1 MPGKR
6 RQQVPLGQGA
16 FSLPPPE
23 LKPGEGL
30 AEPRLWVRRL
40 RLWHDFDDDDPA
52 HGRNIEFQRGLNIVS
67 SPAGPTADQVST
79 GHAAGK
85 TLLCRQIRYCLGE
98 DAFADPEDTAAIR
111 TRFPNGGVGVEV
123 RLCGETWVVRRAFA
137 SRSDDRALRA
147 ESLDALADDVHR
159 GSFGAFREA
168 IEAVA
173 FTGAHRKLL
182 KELSDIEV
190 PWQYVLAWL
199 TRDQECRLDGLTHW
213 RHPESSSHSPV
224 RKAAAETRLNV
235 LRMAIGLYSE
245 QSNTARKQV
254 AEASQ
259 AANTAES
266 EARQADERFKVLRRD
281 LAAVLQREESSIWPP
296 PPPLPDVSLHDEQAA
311 REAHVRS
318 LEAAVDQRLRSTTAV
333 ETTAAQK
340 ADEQALEAAR
350 AELAEVE
357 QRITELGEEVK
368 LGKEQLGL
376 VSTDS
381 AKAWAALRQAKH
393 PTCPYDDTP
402 LDVEKAKFVCPMP
415 KLRDPDTARKLAQE
429 SDAHQKKVADEVVS
443 KADKL
448 AKLKGQR
455 AGLNTRITNLERA
468 VEAHQLA
475 ITRATQE
482 SQAAWAAKGTLRN
495 FVVAV
500 KTLEDARTAEKKEKE
515 AEKIIS
521 EQKNEHLSTYSTSE
535 LTKWF
540 DALVKQVVAKEAKGE
555 VTLDGKGLHAHIQW
569 RGRRRSVALN
579 SLRLVLFD
587 LAALLCAVEGTSS
600 APAFLLHDSPREG
613 DLDPWTYARLFE
625 TALALGPEEET
636 APFQYIVTTTTEPP
650 EGDVHKRVRVELS
663 ARSDETRFF
672 RVDL

>member
-1 MPGKR
+1 MPRKGDRKTLDL
-6 RQQVPLGQGA
+6 QWPT
-16 FSLPPPE
+16 PE
-23 LKPGEGL
+23 LKPGTGL

-40 RLWHDFDDDDPA
+40 RLWHDFADDDPE
-52 HGRNIEFQRGLNIVS
+52 HGRNIPFRRGLNIVS
-67 SPAGPTADQVST
+67 SPAGPTVEQVST

-98 DAFADPEDTAAIR
+98 ETFADPEDTAAIR
-111 TRFPNGGVGVEV
+111 KRFPKGGVGAEV
-123 RLCGETWVVRRAFA
+123 RLSNQTWVVRRAFA
-137 SRSDDRALRA
+137 ARSDDRALRA
-147 ESLDALADDVHR
+147 DSLDALADDAHR

-173 FTGAHRKLL
+173 FTEAHRELL

-224 RKAAAETRLNV
+224 RKAATETRLNV
-235 LRMAIGLYSE
+235 LRMAIGLYSDH
-245 QSNTARKQV
+245 SNAARKQV
-254 AEASQ
+254 AEAFQ

-281 LAAVLQREESSIWPP
+281 LATGLQREESGIWPP
-296 PPPLPDVSLHDEQAA
+296 RPPQPDVALHDEQAA

-318 LEAAVDQRLRSTTAV
+318 LEAAVDQRIRSTTAV
-333 ETTAAQK
+333 QTTAAQK
-340 ADEQALEAAR
+340 ADEQALGVAR
-350 AELAEVE
+350 TELAEIE
-357 QRITELGEEVK
+357 QRIRDLGEEVK

-376 VSTDS
+376 VSTDG
-381 AKAWAALRQAKH
+381 AKAWAALRRAKH
-393 PTCPYDDTP
+393 PTCPYDDAP

-415 KLRDPDTARKLAQE
+415 KLDDPDAARRLAQE
-429 SDAHQKKVADEVVS
+429 CDAHQKRVADEVAS
-443 KADKL
+443 NADKL

-455 AGLNTRITNLERA
+455 AGLNTRVTNLERA

-482 SQAAWAAKGTLRN
+482 SQDAWAAKGTLRN

-500 KTLEDARTAEKKEKE
+500 KALEDARDAEKRAKD

-521 EQKNEHLSTYSTSE
+521 ERRNEHLSTYSTSE
-535 LTKWF
+535 LAKWF
-540 DALVKQVVAKEAKGE
+540 DALVKQIVAKEAKGE
-555 VTLDGKGLHAHIQW
+555 IALDGKGLHATIQW

-587 LAALLCAVEGTSS
+587 FAALLCAVEGSSS

-625 TALALGPEEET
+625 TALELGPDQDT

-650 EGDVHKRVRVELS
+650 EGSARERVRVQLS
-663 ARSDETRFF
+663 ARSDESRFF

>member
-1 MPGKR
+1 MPRKR
-6 RQQVPLGQGA
+6 DRNTLELQWPV
-16 FSLPPPE
+16 PE
-23 LKPGEGL
+23 LKAGAGL

-40 RLWHDFDDDDPA
+40 RLWHDFSDDDPE
-52 HGRNIEFQRGLNIVS
+52 HGRNIPFRRGLNIVS
-67 SPAGPTADQVST
+67 SPAGPTADRVST

-85 TLLCRQIRYCLGE
+85 TLLCRQVRYCLGE
-98 DAFADPEDTAAIR
+98 DTFADPDDTIAIR
-111 TRFPNGGVGVEV
+111 TRFPNGGVGAEV

-137 SRSDDRALRA
+137 SRGDDRALRA
-147 ESLDALADDVHR
+147 ESLDALADDTHR
-159 GSFGAFREA
+159 STFGAFREA

-173 FTGAHRKLL
+173 FTDAHRELL

-224 RKAAAETRLNV
+224 RKAAGETRLNV
-235 LRMAIGLYSE
+235 LRMAVGLYSR
-245 QSNTARKQV
+245 QSNVARRQV
-254 AEASQ
+254 AEALQ
-259 AANTAES
+259 AASTAES
-266 EARQADERFKVLRRD
+266 EARQADERFKMLRRD
-281 LAAVLQREESSIWPP
+281 LAAALQRDEAGIWPP
-296 PPPLPDVSLHDEQAA
+296 PPPPADVVLHDEEAA
-311 REAHVRS
+311 RAAHVRA
-318 LEAAVDQRLRSTTAV
+318 LQIAVDQRLRSTTAV

-340 ADEQALEAAR
+340 ADQQALEAAR

-357 QRITELGEEVK
+357 QRITNLEDEVK
-368 LGKEQLGL
+368 QGKEQLGL
-376 VSTDS
+376 LSTDN

-402 LDVEKAKFVCPMP
+402 LDVEKAKFVCPIP
-415 KLRDPDTARKLAQE
+415 KLPDPDAARKLAQE
-429 SDAHQKKVADEVVS
+429 SDAHQRKVADEVTT
-443 KADKL
+443 KADRH
-448 AKLKGQR
+448 AKLKGER
-455 AGLNTRITNLERA
+455 ARLNTRITNLERA

-495 FVVAV
+495 FVTAV
-500 KTLEDARTAEKKEKE
+500 KALDDARDAEKKAKD
-515 AEKIIS
+515 AEKLVA

-535 LTKWF
+535 ITKWF
-540 DALVKQVVAKEAKGE
+540 DVLVKQIVAKEAKGE
-555 VTLDGKGLHAHIQW
+555 VTLDGKGLHATIQW

-625 TALALGPEEET
+625 TALALGPEEDS

-650 EGDVHKRVRVELS
+650 DGDVRERVRVELS

-672 RVDL
+672 KVDL

>member
-1 MPGKR
+1 
-6 RQQVPLGQGA
+6 
-16 FSLPPPE
+16 
-23 LKPGEGL
+23 
-30 AEPRLWVRRL
+30 
-40 RLWHDFDDDDPA
+40 LWHDFDDDDPA